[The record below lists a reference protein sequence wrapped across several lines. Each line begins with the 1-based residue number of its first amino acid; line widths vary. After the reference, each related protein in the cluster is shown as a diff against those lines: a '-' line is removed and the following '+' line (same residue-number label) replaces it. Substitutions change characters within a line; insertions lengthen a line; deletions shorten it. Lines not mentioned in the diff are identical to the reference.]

1 MGFSTS
7 SPRVIKVLS
16 ASRSSSRSAS
26 RDTVSSVQSTPKV
39 IKFDVIWFTLFVS
52 NFQFI
57 VFNTFRVSTKWLNLL
72 RKICAIFAQF
82 FFCELLCYFCAWNAM
97 SFALFFCAI
106 CAKPEIFFAKCF
118 AWNEILV
125 LRNFLAQ
132 NRKFYAKCNFLG
144 TLSKIDILSLELNN
158 WRFIPYIKKY

>member
-1 MGFSTS
+1 MFKHGKKKNKYNISLKLFELGKIYILSLFLQGKSLMGFSTS

-72 RKICAIFAQF
+72 RTFVLFLRMKRNEFCTIFLRNLRKTGNIFCEMLRMKRNFSFAQF
-82 FFCELLCYFCAWNAM
+82 F
-97 SFALFFCAI
+97 S
-106 CAKPEIFFAKCF
+106 AKPQ
-118 AWNEILV
+118 V
-125 LRNFLAQ
+125 LR
-132 NRKFYAKCNFLG
+132 KM
-144 TLSKIDILSLELNN
+144 
-158 WRFIPYIKKY
+158 

>member
-82 FFCELLCYFCAWNAM
+82 FFAN
-97 SFALFFCAI
+97 FCAI
-106 CAKPEIFFAKCF
+106 FAHETQWVLRYFFLRKTGNIFWESCAWK
-118 AWNEILV
+118 EILV
-125 LRNFLAQ
+125 LRNYFCVICAKPQVL
-132 NRKFYAKCNFLG
+132 RKM
-144 TLSKIDILSLELNN
+144 
-158 WRFIPYIKKY
+158 